1 MYSPN
6 LQGLYR
12 VLLSWAQLSVAP
24 PGFHTH
30 LPSVLFCFFSC
41 FLVILFFLFFF
52 FLPWASLRAGKCQEG
67 YHLPQSGHTPRL
79 GQHYCPCGVR
89 HYLTSVDT
97 GQLPT
102 AYTQTYTIRVGVCV
116 EWYTDVHRCTLVVME
131 RQKHSQNTHI
141 HTALSLGSNEIPL
154 KTGGPTIPLEG
165 FTPFQ
170 GVVPITFGLSLLL
183 FLFLFFLSSG
193 TKCHLFKFGF
203 TSFSKDRN
211 RLAEATKDSV
221 GCAAH

>member
-1 MYSPN
+1 
-6 LQGLYR
+6 
-12 VLLSWAQLSVAP
+12 
-24 PGFHTH
+24 
-30 LPSVLFCFFSC
+30 
-41 FLVILFFLFFF
+41 
-52 FLPWASLRAGKCQEG
+52 
-67 YHLPQSGHTPRL
+67 
-79 GQHYCPCGVR
+79 
-89 HYLTSVDT
+89 
-97 GQLPT
+97 
-102 AYTQTYTIRVGVCV
+102 
-116 EWYTDVHRCTLVVME
+116 ME